1 MSDFIM
7 EREKYLDDLIDRI
20 NIRWEDV
27 NRRARRCVELNLE
40 EINLVLGQQQNLPQ
54 QYRVVEE
61 EVTILE
67 EAMTRHRTTVEQ
79 ELETGVADEA
89 NWQAVEERERQL
101 REIRDRLNNDIA
113 RSEENCNRLR
123 ETREEEERAW
133 SANKELFVQME
144 QERDR
149 LMEVLEQHGSGK
161 SG

>member
-40 EINLVLGQQQNLPQ
+40 EISLVLGQQQNLRE
-54 QYRVVEE
+54 QYRVVDE

-67 EAMTRHRTTVEQ
+67 EAMIRHRAAVEQ
-79 ELETGVADEA
+79 ELETSVADEA

-101 REIRDRLNNDIA
+101 GEIRERLNNDIA
-113 RSEENCNRLR
+113 RSEENCNRIR
-123 ETREEEERAW
+123 EAREEEERAW
-133 SANKELFVQME
+133 SANKELVVQME

-149 LMEVLEQHGSGK
+149 LMEVPEQHGSGK
-161 SG
+161 RD